1 MKKTRDVKRQ
11 GEGGTEE
18 EQQHHQQQT
27 MAMAMAMAQ
36 CKNVAQTQSTS
47 HGERTC
53 CPRAGCEGGG
63 RGRGCS
69 VSVGWVKMEFEM
81 EKCST
86 SRGSQAGRQAALK
99 EIIFS

>member
-11 GEGGTEE
+11 GEEGREE

-27 MAMAMAMAQ
+27 MAMAMAQ

-53 CPRAGCEGGG
+53 CPRAGCGGRG
-63 RGRGCS
+63 KGQRGRGCS

-86 SRGSQAGRQAALK
+86 SRGSQAGSIERDY
-99 EIIFS
+99 F